1 MIKELMFEGSN
12 RCYDQSICLGLD
24 ISEEDVDHL
33 CQSLKQTALNN
44 AKSDEVKRNIKDVT
58 KQQLIAWGVLAEKD
72 GKLFPTNAYAILTGT
87 GDVNYSIQC
96 GLFKGN
102 TKAIFID
109 KREFYG
115 PIQDQIEQAYQF
127 VLRNIHLGAKIEGVY
142 RKDIYEIPP
151 ASIRE
156 LIINGAVHRSY
167 LDHGNIQVA
176 IYDDRLEITTPGKLP
191 MGQTIERMKQGYS
204 KVRNEALANAF
215 SYMNLIEHWGSGIPR
230 IIQSVKELG
239 LREPEIIGGDMDLRV
254 NIYRNT
260 QTVNVDGT
268 NLGTNGT
275 NLDLS
280 DIEQVQLSDVELKI
294 ISLIERNPTITQKE
308 YSELSEIPLR
318 TIKRIFSDLQ
328 VKGKIKREGSNRKG
342 KWVILK

>member
-1 MIKELMFEGSN
+1 M
-12 RCYDQSICLGLD
+12 
-24 ISEEDVDHL
+24 
-33 CQSLKQTALNN
+33 
-44 AKSDEVKRNIKDVT
+44 
-58 KQQLIAWGVLAEKD
+58 
-72 GKLFPTNAYAILTGT
+72 
-87 GDVNYSIQC
+87 
-96 GLFKGN
+96 
-102 TKAIFID
+102 
-109 KREFYG
+109 
-115 PIQDQIEQAYQF
+115 
-127 VLRNIHLGAKIEGVY
+127 
-142 RKDIYEIPP
+142 
-151 ASIRE
+151 
-156 LIINGAVHRSY
+156 HRSY

-191 MGQTIERMKQGYS
+191 IGQTIERMKQGYS

-294 ISLIERNPTITQKE
+294 VSLIERNPTITQKE

>member
-1 MIKELMFEGSN
+1 M
-12 RCYDQSICLGLD
+12 
-24 ISEEDVDHL
+24 
-33 CQSLKQTALNN
+33 
-44 AKSDEVKRNIKDVT
+44 
-58 KQQLIAWGVLAEKD
+58 
-72 GKLFPTNAYAILTGT
+72 
-87 GDVNYSIQC
+87 
-96 GLFKGN
+96 
-102 TKAIFID
+102 
-109 KREFYG
+109 
-115 PIQDQIEQAYQF
+115 
-127 VLRNIHLGAKIEGVY
+127 
-142 RKDIYEIPP
+142 
-151 ASIRE
+151 
-156 LIINGAVHRSY
+156 HRSY

-275 NLDLS
+275 NLGTNGTNLNLS

-342 KWVILK
+342 KWIILK